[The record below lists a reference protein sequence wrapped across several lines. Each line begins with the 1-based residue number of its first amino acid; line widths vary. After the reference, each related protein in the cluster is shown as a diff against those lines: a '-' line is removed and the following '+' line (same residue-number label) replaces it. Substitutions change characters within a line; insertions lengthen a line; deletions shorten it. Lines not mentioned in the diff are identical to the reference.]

1 MPESAPK
8 AAALR
13 PPPPRG
19 GGETPGVARRLF
31 FTSPAPRRWLIPRRR
46 RPGFW
51 ALAAAVVGL
60 HLLLT
65 SHLLE
70 NRVAWGSGNKP
81 PPRIDVTFVQELKAT
96 EPPPLAAPAPAA
108 AAEKR
113 LPAVAAQ
120 PRAAASAPD
129 ADTPAPTAP
138 ALDKALAAA
147 PSAPGP
153 EPLPS
158 VAEPA
163 AAASAEVAAQL
174 APPTVVAVPV
184 AVPVPVPVPDLPAAA
199 AASIHPP
206 VLAPA
211 AAPAVAPAAAAAS
224 ATAFD
229 WPPSTRLSYALTGD
243 YRGPVNG
250 SATVEW
256 LRQGNRYQV
265 HLATSVGPV
274 LSRHITSEGELTA
287 QGLAPQRF
295 DGEQKVLFRASQRWQ
310 LRFGPERVVL
320 RGGQEVPTMAGV
332 QDEASQ
338 FVQLTWLFTTQ
349 PERLKVGR
357 SIELPLAIS
366 RKLERWTYDVVAEE
380 TLRFPFGAVATFH
393 IKPRREAQSGDLTPE
408 IWIAPSLQYL
418 PVRILI
424 RDGKSH
430 WIDLSLEKPP
440 LQAARPAALR

>member
-1 MPESAPK
+1 M
-8 AAALR
+8 
-13 PPPPRG
+13 
-19 GGETPGVARRLF
+19 
-31 FTSPAPRRWLIPRRR
+31 R

-51 ALAAAVVGL
+51 GLAAGVVLL

-70 NRVAWGSGNKP
+70 NRVGWGSGDKP
-81 PPRIDVTFVQELKAT
+81 SPRIDVAFVQELKAA
-96 EPPPLAAPAPAA
+96 EPPPLAAPTPATA
-108 AAEKR
+108 GGQR

-120 PRAAASAPD
+120 PQATASAPRTEPPVATD
-129 ADTPAPTAP
+129 PVPDPAAAAALLASSAP
-138 ALDKALAAA
+138 AVPAVPAA
-147 PSAPGP
+147 PLAPAAPGP
-153 EPLPS
+153 EPLAGS
-158 VAEPA
+158 APA
-163 AAASAEVAAQL
+163 ASTAVDGRP
-174 APPTVVAVPV
+174 APPAAVAG
-184 AVPVPVPVPDLPAAA
+184 AVPDLPAAA
-199 AASIHPP
+199 SASVSISVPAPAWAA
-206 VLAPA
+206 AEAAA
-211 AAPAVAPAAAAAS
+211 AAPAAS

-265 HLATSVGPV
+265 HLDTSVGPV
-274 LSRHITSEGELTA
+274 LSRHLTSEGELTA

-349 PERLKVGR
+349 PERLKVGQ
-357 SIELPLAIS
+357 SIDMPLAIS
-366 RKLERWTYDVVAEE
+366 RKLERWTYDIVAEE

-393 IKPRREAQSGDLTPE
+393 IKPRREAQGGDLTPE
-408 IWIAPSLQYL
+408 IWIAPTLQYL

-424 RDGKSH
+424 RDGKRH

-440 LQAARPAALR
+440 LQAVAPPAAR

>member
-1 MPESAPK
+1 MPVLVPAPE
-8 AAALR
+8 AAPL
-13 PPPPRG
+13 PI
-19 GGETPGVARRLF
+19 TL
-31 FTSPAPRRWLIPRRR
+31 APRRVQLPRR

-51 ALAAAVVGL
+51 GLAVGVVLL

-70 NRVAWGSGNKP
+70 NRVGWGSGDKP
-81 PPRIDVTFVQELKAT
+81 PSRIDVVFVKELQAAD
-96 EPPPLAAPAPAA
+96 PPPLAVPTPAGQ
-108 AAEKR
+108 R

-120 PRAAASAPD
+120 PQAAASAPRTEPPVSTD
-129 ADTPAPTAP
+129 PVRDPAV
-138 ALDKALAAA
+138 AAA
-147 PSAPGP
+147 LLASSAPSAPLAPGP
-153 EPLPS
+153 EPLAALAGPAPAVS
-158 VAEPA
+158 AAVDGRPA
-163 AAASAEVAAQL
+163 APAAVAGA
-174 APPTVVAVPV
+174 
-184 AVPVPVPVPDLPAAA
+184 VPDLPAAA
-199 AASIHPP
+199 SASLAIGVP
-206 VLAPA
+206 APA
-211 AAPAVAPAAAAAS
+211 RATAEAAAAVPAAS
-224 ATAFD
+224 TTAFD

-265 HLATSVGPV
+265 HLDTSVGPV
-274 LSRHITSEGELTA
+274 LARRLSSEGELTA

-349 PERLKVGR
+349 PERLKVGQ
-357 SIELPLAIS
+357 SIDMPLAIS
-366 RKLERWTYDVVAEE
+366 RKLERWTYDIVAEE

-393 IKPRREAQSGDLTPE
+393 IKPRREAQGGDLTPE
-408 IWIAPSLQYL
+408 IWIAPTLQYL

-440 LQAARPAALR
+440 LQAAQPPAAR

>member
-1 MPESAPK
+1 MPVPEA
-8 AAALR
+8 
-13 PPPPRG
+13 
-19 GGETPGVARRLF
+19 
-31 FTSPAPRRWLIPRRR
+31 TSLPIILAPRRVQLPRR

-51 ALAAAVVGL
+51 GLAVGVVLL

-70 NRVAWGSGNKP
+70 NRVDWGSGDKP
-81 PPRIDVTFVQELKAT
+81 PSRIDVVFVKELQAAD
-96 EPPPLAAPAPAA
+96 PPPLAVPTPAGQ
-108 AAEKR
+108 R

-120 PRAAASAPD
+120 PQAAASAPRTEPPVATD
-129 ADTPAPTAP
+129 PMRDPAV
-138 ALDKALAAA
+138 AAA
-147 PSAPGP
+147 LLASSAPSAPSFPSAPGP
-153 EPLPS
+153 EPLAAL
-158 VAEPA
+158 AEPA
-163 AAASAEVAAQL
+163 PAASTAVDGRP
-174 APPTVVAVPV
+174 APPV
-184 AVPVPVPVPDLPAAA
+184 AVAGAVPDLPAAA
-199 AASIHPP
+199 SASVSINVPAP
-206 VLAPA
+206 VRA
-211 AAPAVAPAAAAAS
+211 AAEAAVAVPAAS

-265 HLATSVGPV
+265 HLDTSVGPV
-274 LSRHITSEGELTA
+274 LSRRLTSEGELTA

-295 DGEQKVLFRASQRWQ
+295 DGEQKVLFRAAQRWQ

-349 PERLKVGR
+349 PERLKVGQ
-357 SIELPLAIS
+357 SIDMPLAIS
-366 RKLERWTYDVVAEE
+366 RKLERWTYDIVAEE

-393 IKPRREAQSGDLTPE
+393 IKPRREAQGGDLTPE
-408 IWIAPSLQYL
+408 IWIAPTLQYL

-424 RDGKSH
+424 RDGKNH

-440 LQAARPAALR
+440 LQAAQPPAAR